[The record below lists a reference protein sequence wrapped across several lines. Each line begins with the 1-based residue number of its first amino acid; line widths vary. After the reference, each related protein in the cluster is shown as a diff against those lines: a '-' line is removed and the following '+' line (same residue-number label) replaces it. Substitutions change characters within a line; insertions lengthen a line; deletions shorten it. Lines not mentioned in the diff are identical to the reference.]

1 MNIEHQVAALRKIS
15 LYYSLLCALFLILSS
30 QFTGAILPLLF
41 IIPIIMGSISVKR
54 RRKSGYLIAMAVIP
68 LAFSI
73 AVMWIRY
80 AIVVFSDSAN
90 QFAFISTN
98 YNISLTVAIAMTII
112 FFLLSLAMISIS
124 ALLFVKLRKNKEL
137 FI

>member
-73 AVMWIRY
+73 SVMWIRY
-80 AIVVFSDSAN
+80 GIVVFSDSAN

-98 YNISLTVAIAMTII
+98 YNISLTAAMAMTII

-124 ALLFVKLRKNKEL
+124 ALLFVKLRKHKEL